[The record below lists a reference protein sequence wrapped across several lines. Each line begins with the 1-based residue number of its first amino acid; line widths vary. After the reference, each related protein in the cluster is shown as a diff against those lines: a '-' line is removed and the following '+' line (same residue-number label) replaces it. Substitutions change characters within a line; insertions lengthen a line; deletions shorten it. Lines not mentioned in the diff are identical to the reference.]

1 MNDAA
6 AARLAIEVGTALS
19 DASGRRIGTV
29 DAVFVDYILVRTAAL
44 VPVDVY
50 VPIAETSAIPDGG
63 LRVALPREEAIE
75 RWHRP
80 LKRAPHADQ

>member
-6 AARLAIEVGTALS
+6 AADVIEAGMTLADG
-19 DASGRRIGTV
+19 SGRRIGTI
-29 DAVFVDYILVRTAAL
+29 DAVFVDYLLVRTAAL

-50 VPIAETSAIPDGG
+50 VPITETSVHSDDE
-63 LRVALPREEAIE
+63 LRVTVPRDEAIE

-80 LKRAPHADQ
+80 LKRAPHADR

>member
-1 MNDAA
+1 M
-6 AARLAIEVGTALS
+6 ALS
-19 DASGRRIGTV
+19 DASGQRIGTI

-50 VPIAETSAIPDGG
+50 VPVAETSAAPDGG
-63 LRVALPREEAIE
+63 LRVAVPREEAIE